1 MNFADF
7 TLIVMTGIVPM
18 WIFGPLGIKSNA
30 IRMLQVLRVL
40 RLIKLVRMVR
50 TVPMF
55 RIFWTLIRGLLD
67 SGRTLFWT
75 YVMLF
80 AVLYVFAIFGVYLI
94 GKNEVYKD
102 DPEVYDFVQEYFGDV
117 AKTSFT
123 LF

>member
-67 SGRTLFWT
+67 SGRTLLWT
-75 YVMLF
+75 YVIILS
-80 AVLYVFAIFGVYLI
+80 VLYIFAIFGVYLI
-94 GKNEVYKD
+94 GKDSAFDD
-102 DPEVYDFVQEYFGDV
+102 DPEAKDLADEFFGDV
-117 AKTSFT
+117 PK
-123 LF
+123 